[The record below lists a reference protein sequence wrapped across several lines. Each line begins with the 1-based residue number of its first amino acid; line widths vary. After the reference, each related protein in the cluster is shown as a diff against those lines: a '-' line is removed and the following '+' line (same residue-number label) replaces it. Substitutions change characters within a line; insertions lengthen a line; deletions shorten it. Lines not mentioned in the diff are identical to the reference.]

1 MASVIRF
8 AQSCGYDILC
18 ALWQTLFI
26 PLFKVL
32 WRVVFSLVGR
42 VVMLYSV
49 FCGCVISLWESCGKC
64 YSLFSCLAVI
74 SFLCLVIISFCKSCG
89 QRLADYALLCV
100 ELHFSSFVGC
110 CWKRGWISYNTKVSL
125 TLEVLVACLVRTQLL
140 LKWWSK
146 KTHNLNS
153 DRAEYSSHTH
163 LLWWCDDGTRTVVGG
178 PSSSLRVWEECPN
191 RTSPGS
197 RRTPVPA
204 AGSEE
209 RNRNSQWVREVC
221 RCSPRQGFLLL
232 HNMWEPQ
239 YLLKVC
245 CCSPGQALLLL
256 LRKMWK
262 PQYLLAAFTPIG
274 I

>member
-1 MASVIRF
+1 MWLFANVTRFARSCGYTVLCVLWQKLFIPLFKVLWRVVFNLVGRVVMPFSVFCGKRYLFLYLKSCGKCLLDLLNLVVMLFSVFCGKRYLFTYLKSCGECYSICSILWLCCSLCFVANAVPLSLMASVIRF
-8 AQSCGYDILC
+8 AQSCCYVILS

-110 CWKRGWISYNTKVSL
+110 C
-125 TLEVLVACLVRTQLL
+125 
-140 LKWWSK
+140 
-146 KTHNLNS
+146 
-153 DRAEYSSHTH
+153 
-163 LLWWCDDGTRTVVGG
+163 
-178 PSSSLRVWEECPN
+178 
-191 RTSPGS
+191 
-197 RRTPVPA
+197 
-204 AGSEE
+204 
-209 RNRNSQWVREVC
+209 
-221 RCSPRQGFLLL
+221 
-232 HNMWEPQ
+232 
-239 YLLKVC
+239 
-245 CCSPGQALLLL
+245 
-256 LRKMWK
+256 
-262 PQYLLAAFTPIG
+262 
-274 I
+274 